1 MASFASDIFMS
12 DSLYGG
18 RKIHE
23 GEEKKEASSLCG
35 NLQRPLNS
43 PPYRTFVLRH
53 LAIFYF
59 KCALHVN
66 EDSTLFYTNPYINIV
81 FTAAQIKVTFTEHS
95 LAISTSV
102 RHH

>member
-43 PPYRTFVLRH
+43 PHIEL
-53 LAIFYF
+53 
-59 KCALHVN
+59 
-66 EDSTLFYTNPYINIV
+66 
-81 FTAAQIKVTFTEHS
+81 
-95 LAISTSV
+95 
-102 RHH
+102 